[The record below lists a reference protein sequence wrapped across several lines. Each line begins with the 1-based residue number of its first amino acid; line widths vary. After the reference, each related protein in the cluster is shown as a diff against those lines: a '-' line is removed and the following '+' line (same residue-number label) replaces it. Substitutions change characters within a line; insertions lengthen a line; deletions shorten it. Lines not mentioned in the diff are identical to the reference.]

1 MDPIL
6 VGLFCFVGLLVCII
20 SGVWIAVALVVVGL
34 VTAYVLQIGVLAA
47 VYIPWSSANN
57 FILTAMPLFLLMG
70 NFLLHSGASERIYQG
85 ASRLLSWVPGGL
97 LHSNIGACSLFAA
110 ISGSSAATAATISTV
125 ATPSLIKRHY
135 DRKLLLG
142 SLAAG
147 GTLGVLIPPSVNMI
161 IYGAI
166 SGTSVGMLFAG
177 GVIPGLVLSSMF
189 MIYIGIRA
197 VLNPRLAPK
206 EKAFSLKDLPLS
218 FLDLWPALALVVLV
232 IGGIFSG
239 FATPTEAAALG
250 ASAALLIGLGQRK
263 LTWQNLWV
271 SLMTSVTTVCMCVF
285 IFIGANILGTILVAV
300 GLTHSLANLITS
312 LAVPPVVVI
321 LLVCCVYIL
330 LGCLMDGLSIIV
342 VTTPIILPA
351 LVIIG
356 FDPVWFGVLL
366 VVLTE
371 TAMLTPPV
379 GPLLFIIQA
388 VSECDLVEVTV
399 GAMPFFLIQ
408 VILLLLVIAFPNLV
422 MWLPLLLFRN

>member
-97 LHSNIGACSLFAA
+97 LHSNIGACSVFAA

-342 VTTPIILPA
+342 VTTPIMLPA
-351 LVIIG
+351 LVSIG
-356 FDPVWFGVLL
+356 FDPIWFGVLL

-379 GPLLFIIQA
+379 GPILFIIQA
-388 VSECDLVEVTV
+388 VTGCDFGEVAL
-399 GAMPFFLIQ
+399 GGMPFFFILCIG
-408 VILLLLVIAFPNLV
+408 LLLLIAFPNLAL
-422 MWLPLLLFRN
+422 WLPSVLLGS